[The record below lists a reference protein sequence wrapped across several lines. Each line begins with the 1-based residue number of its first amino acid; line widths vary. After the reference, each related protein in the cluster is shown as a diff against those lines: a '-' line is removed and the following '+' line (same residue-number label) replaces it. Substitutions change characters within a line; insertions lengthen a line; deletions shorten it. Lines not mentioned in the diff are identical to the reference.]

1 MKSKLG
7 ILGAIVLSL
16 TIAGSAF
23 AATNTAT
30 GKIVNKAA
38 AVKTANKTA
47 KTAKTK
53 KHRRKKAA
61 KKSAA
66 MKKSAPAKKATK

>member
-23 AATNTAT
+23 AATNNTAAT
-30 GKIVNKAA
+30 A
-38 AVKTANKTA
+38 KTANKTVAA

-53 KHRRKKAA
+53 KVKKHRRKRAA
-61 KKSAA
+61 KKAA
-66 MKKSAPAKKATK
+66 PMKTPAPAKKATK